1 MSTTHCVRR
10 TLLGYRWR
18 ERALALQTCTTDP
31 AQRQE
36 WHALPPPPQSPSCR
50 PSLPSSPSA
59 AVSLQQELSFA
70 VLPHKQQQGQQVQRQ
85 GDAAELQEQHLIIQ
99 QHVITSAERL
109 DVSIGS
115 DTGNAGRAGG
125 VGVTGDDEV
134 LFDADLAS
142 YISDTDYTDLR
153 CGDFEV
159 CFDGAEAH
167 CGPSSSYIL
176 RVTVMSC

>member
-1 MSTTHCVRR
+1 MPQTHCVRH
-10 TLLGYRWR
+10 TVLGCRWR
-18 ERALALQTCTTDP
+18 ERALALQTCPTDP

-50 PSLPSSPSA
+50 SSLPGPPSA

-70 VLPHKQQQGQQVQRQ
+70 ALPHKQQQGRQVQRH
-85 GDAAELQEQHLIIQ
+85 GDAAELQEQHLIVQ
-99 QHVITSAERL
+99 QHVATSAGRSPCLLHEN
-109 DVSIGS
+109 SIGS
-115 DTGNAGRAGG
+115 VVDTADAGRAGG
-125 VGVTGDDEV
+125 VAVSGDDEV

-159 CFDGAEAH
+159 CYDGAEAQ
-167 CGPSSSYIL
+167 CGPS
-176 RVTVMSC
+176 RSCIF